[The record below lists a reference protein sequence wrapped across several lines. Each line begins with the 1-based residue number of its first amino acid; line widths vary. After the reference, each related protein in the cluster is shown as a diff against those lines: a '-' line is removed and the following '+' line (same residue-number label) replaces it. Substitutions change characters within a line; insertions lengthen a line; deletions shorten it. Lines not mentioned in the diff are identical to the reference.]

1 MQRPR
6 RKPWPLEAV
15 GGPGGQGWPHRASDA
30 ALPASQLR
38 GAPGRRPAPAQPRH
52 PASTS
57 GRAAGLVVG
66 ERVPQEDEDQDE
78 AGGGQR
84 GAGDVE
90 EPGRLG
96 IFHRPGQVVE
106 QLLVPD
112 LRPRRGVSCGADA
125 GPPGGRR
132 EPPRP
137 APRPPTAPRA
147 PRPVRERI
155 SRACRRSTRECAC
168 SVFGWQVPG
177 EPQSVG
183 SKASCGLRGGDPR
196 ACPHGAVSAGSA
208 CGVSTCVSAP
218 AHVASPRTRGRGH
231 LGRAAAYRAGLGGS
245 PTSHGGGRAAHAC
258 PRLWV
263 PPSLNELGVP
273 DHGRC
278 AGPGA
283 GRPPGRWEGVP
294 R

>member
-1 MQRPR
+1 MQPQEGGAQPQESGVQRPR

-15 GGPGGQGWPHRASDA
+15 GGPGGRGWPHRASDA

-38 GAPGRRPAPAQPRH
+38 GAPGRHPAPAQPRH

-90 EPGRLG
+90 EPGCLG

-125 GPPGGRR
+125 GPPGGGSH
-132 EPPRP
+132 P
-137 APRPPTAPRA
+137 APCPARRQPRVLPGPARPGNASAGRVGGARGNARVRCLAGRFPASLKALEVKRAAGCAAGTHAPVHTAPCPPARRA
-147 PRPVRERI
+147 V
-155 SRACRRSTRECAC
+155 
-168 SVFGWQVPG
+168 
-177 EPQSVG
+177 
-183 SKASCGLRGGDPR
+183 
-196 ACPHGAVSAGSA
+196 
-208 CGVSTCVSAP
+208 
-218 AHVASPRTRGRGH
+218 
-231 LGRAAAYRAGLGGS
+231 
-245 PTSHGGGRAAHAC
+245 
-258 PRLWV
+258 
-263 PPSLNELGVP
+263 
-273 DHGRC
+273 
-278 AGPGA
+278 
-283 GRPPGRWEGVP
+283 
-294 R
+294 

>member
-6 RKPWPLEAV
+6 RKPWPLEAA
-15 GGPGGQGWPHRASDA
+15 GGPGGRGWPHGASDA

-66 ERVPQEDEDQDE
+66 ERVPQKDEDQDE
-78 AGGGQR
+78 AGGSQR

-137 APRPPTAPRA
+137 APRPPTARPGNASAGRVGGARGNAGVRCLAGRFPASLKALEVKRA
-147 PRPVRERI
+147 AGCAAGTRERL
-155 SRACRRSTRECAC
+155 STRRRVRRLGVRREHVRLGSGSRGLA
-168 SVFGWQVPG
+168 SREGPGASQQSRGVQSWPRGQSHVP
-177 EPQSVG
+177 
-183 SKASCGLRGGDPR
+183 
-196 ACPHGAVSAGSA
+196 
-208 CGVSTCVSAP
+208 
-218 AHVASPRTRGRGH
+218 RGR
-231 LGRAAAYRAGLGGS
+231 
-245 PTSHGGGRAAHAC
+245 PAAHAC

-263 PPSLNELGVP
+263 PPSLNEPGVP

-283 GRPPGRWEGVP
+283 GRPPGRREGVP